1 MLHPYRPG
9 RIPSCSSTARPR
21 VRPAGPTWSTSS
33 RTIRSCATGSTSA
46 LHLQYEQPHPALGE
60 RPPRIA
66 PALRPR
72 ARSPRARPC
81 PPPARADRPQPGRS
95 PDATHGDRQRLA
107 LWVAAT
113 DVPFEKLEATPETR
127 ALLERSI
134 FFEPCRLSRGFVF
147 VATPHRGS
155 FRVSSLVL
163 GVLRRLITLPLAAVR
178 GVKEVMEKERG
189 LAGFGGL
196 PNAVD
201 NMRPGHRFVR
211 TLSESPFAPGVDG
224 ALDHRVRGEG
234 PPAGQNDGVVAYESA
249 HLEASLRRRSS
260 TPSTRFRASRR
271 RSSRYGGFSTS
282 IWESRAGSNASASP
296 RGPGGPERAEVE
308 KPVAREVPPQGP

>member
-1 MLHPYRPG
+1 MVTDSG
-9 RIPSCSSTARPR
+9 
-21 VRPAGPTWSTSS
+21 S
-33 RTIRSCATGSTSA
+33 RF
-46 LHLQYEQPHPALGE
+46 
-60 RPPRIA
+60 
-66 PALRPR
+66 
-72 ARSPRARPC
+72 
-81 PPPARADRPQPGRS
+81 
-95 PDATHGDRQRLA
+95 
-107 LWVAAT
+107 WVAAT

-134 FFEPCRLSRGFVF
+134 FFEPLPFVTRVVF

-178 GVKEVMEKERG
+178 GVKEVMEKNEA

-211 TLSESPFAPGVDG
+211 TLSESPFAPGVT
-224 ALDHRVRGEG
+224 AHSIIAVRGEG
-234 PPAGQNDGVVAYESA
+234 PPAGRTTAVVAYESA
-249 HLEASLRRRSS
+249 HLEGVASEKIVHSEHS
-260 TPSTRFRASRR
+260 VQASRR

-282 IWESRAGSNASASP
+282 IWESRAGSNARCQPAWTRRS
-296 RGPGGPERAEVE
+296 
-308 KPVAREVPPQGP
+308 